1 MGRAADAGK
10 FNIQPIKRFD
20 CYLENHRFL
29 PNSNKVCLTPFL
41 TPFHETATLSTKF
54 ASFLQYSNFISISCL
69 GPTLQFDVGGDLGDP
84 VIFRNPT

>member
-1 MGRAADAGK
+1 VGRAADAGK

-29 PNSNKVCLTPFL
+29 PNSNKVCLTPF
-41 TPFHETATLSTKF
+41 S
-54 ASFLQYSNFISISCL
+54 
-69 GPTLQFDVGGDLGDP
+69 GPTLQFLQFDVGGDLGDP